1 MRRFKFCRTN
11 KSTILT
17 TFYKTARAQLQ
28 RVHDRF
34 SNEGHVY
41 DGLGYLENGTII
53 VFQHTNSS
61 LNLVVLCGENYN
73 HIDFEITEHYGPYT
87 DDSWYWP
94 GLYDHM
100 ITRWKSMLPC
110 SIIQYGFVE
119 EISNG
124 SI

>member
-1 MRRFKFCRTN
+1 MRGFKFYRTN

-61 LNLVVLCGENYN
+61 LNLIVLCGENYN
-73 HIDFEITEHYGPYT
+73 HIDFEITEHCESCT
-87 DDSWYWP
+87 DDSWYWA
-94 GLYDHM
+94 GLHESM
-100 ITRWKSMLPC
+100 IDRWKVMLPC
-110 SIIQYGFVE
+110 NIVQYGFVE